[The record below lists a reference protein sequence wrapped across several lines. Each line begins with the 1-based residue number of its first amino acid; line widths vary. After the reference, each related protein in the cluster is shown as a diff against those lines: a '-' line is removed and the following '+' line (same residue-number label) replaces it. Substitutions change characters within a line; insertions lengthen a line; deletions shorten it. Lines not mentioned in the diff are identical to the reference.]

1 MQNDRG
7 VLRDRLNKVQKAVR
21 QAQQESW
28 KHQNPSALPTPNS
41 HSASFQLGLTL
52 FRDDVE
58 RVDERIRDK
67 LEEVE
72 KELNK
77 LSTETQPN
85 DFISQESSS
94 SQDPSSSPM
103 MTIDEGETDQA
114 GNDND
119 LLLQNDPQALQDEI
133 ELHRKKIA
141 FLKQASLART
151 AIDDSKTLS
160 NRFLSPNTM
169 DLLKASKL
177 LVQANELLRQAES
190 FASSLPGS
198 EYNEDEELMEG
209 DGQQQDIGEEE
220 DSSQAAYGSNIVTKL
235 RNEVRLERARLLVTA
250 GTILDMS
257 VQLSPNSIE
266 VKNAKQL
273 NEAYAILEQF
283 DAEQSNRIMR
293 EILRRFAKQ
302 LYQELLKPILYEHHG
317 KKWKVEEKEEKP
329 QSAKAGVTTKGPV
342 HRIDWTIV
350 EDDNEM
356 DTLNE
361 NSSAITPWKETLKV
375 LGRILVFCQSRILMN
390 RQDPCEF
397 VGGFL
402 FGDPDAMP
410 SELNLHAMGLDS
422 TRIGADKGML
432 SEPIV
437 ELMAKEALPD
447 HYDFMDEDI
456 VSLEDIASE
465 LKSYVKPFCMTMC
478 QKWFIPIQPKPKLID
493 FCDKL
498 PQKYVEHRRC
508 ILLDKAKDI
517 LVNNDYHNTQQVGIK
532 ELPEGVEEYMSIFFL
547 HSCSVS
553 VTALK
558 IVELVRETMEEVVQ
572 AADAPDSLQILR
584 PTLYQT
590 AREMFT
596 LYRAV
601 IPSKYQK
608 EVKTVPRTAAV
619 MHNDAV
625 YFSHTCATLGLEY
638 KGRFAKQETIEEDE
652 MGPIMEQTFVF
663 IDIVPVFRE
672 LALECLG
679 DMLDFQ
685 KKQIAELVHPRLG
698 YFAKSLQSNESLHEW
713 SEAETAVAAATYHL
727 KHLQQ
732 AWQNILS
739 KDVFAP
745 AMGELANVVFEAFLK
760 ALLVQD
766 LSISPTANQFLA
778 SLFGKALKDI
788 GEFFQDSKE
797 TPSECCDEWDR
808 FVCIVKFLETHS
820 LSELKDSLAMGVFL
834 YLTSRDVKIMLV
846 ACHKHQAYDPD
857 YTALMNELANF
868 GSQR

>member
-1 MQNDRG
+1 MQSDRG
-7 VLRDRLNKVQKAVR
+7 VLQDRLNKIQNAVR
-21 QAQQESW
+21 QAQQETW
-28 KHQNPSALPTPNS
+28 KHQNPASALPNIKS

-67 LEEVE
+67 LEDVE

-85 DFISQESSS
+85 DFISQDSE
-94 SQDPSSSPM
+94 DSPM
-103 MTIDEGETDQA
+103 IMLPMSTIGEGEADQ
-114 GNDND
+114 GDNSDED

-133 ELHRKKIA
+133 ELHRTKIA

-151 AIDDSKTLS
+151 AINDSKTLS
-160 NRFLSPNTM
+160 NRFLSPNSM

-190 FASSLPGS
+190 FASSLPAHKYK
-198 EYNEDEELMEG
+198 E
-209 DGQQQDIGEEE
+209 GEEME
-220 DSSQAAYGSNIVTKL
+220 DNNEEREEEYSQEPYQYGTNIITSL
-235 RNEVRLERARLLVTA
+235 RNEVRLERSKLLVTA
-250 GTILDMS
+250 GTILDQS

-266 VKNAKQL
+266 VKNSKQL

-283 DAEQSNRIMR
+283 DAELSNRIMR
-293 EILRRFAKQ
+293 ETLRRFTKQ

-317 KKWKVEEKEEKP
+317 KKWKIEEKEEKAL
-329 QSAKAGVTTKGPV
+329 SAKAGVTTKGPV

-350 EDDNEM
+350 HGDSAM

-361 NSSAITPWKETLKV
+361 NSSAITPWKHTLDV

-390 RQDPCEF
+390 RQDPCEY
-397 VGGFL
+397 VGAFL

-432 SEPIV
+432 SEPIL
-437 ELMAKEALPD
+437 ELIAKESLPD

-456 VSLEDIASE
+456 VTLEDIASE
-465 LKSYVKPFCMTMC
+465 LKSYVKPFCMAMC

-498 PQKYVEHRRC
+498 PQKYIEHRRC

-517 LVNNDYHNTQQVGIK
+517 LVNNDYHNTEQVGIT
-532 ELPEGVEEYMSIFFL
+532 ELPEGVEEYMSIFFMQ
-547 HSCSVS
+547 SCSVS

-572 AADAPDSLQILR
+572 AADAPASLQSLR
-584 PTLYQT
+584 PNLYKT

-601 IPSKYQK
+601 IPSKFRK

-625 YFSHTCATLGLEY
+625 FFSHTCAKLGLEY
-638 KGRFAKQETIEEDE
+638 KGRFAKQEPIEEDE

-663 IDIVPVFRE
+663 VDIVPVFRE

-685 KKQIAELVHPRLG
+685 KKQMVELIQPRLG
-698 YFAKSLQSNESLHEW
+698 YFAMSLKSNESLLEW
-713 SEAETAVAAATYHL
+713 SEAETALAAATYHL

-732 AWQNILS
+732 AWQNILP
-739 KDVFAP
+739 KDVFAA
-745 AMGELANVVFEAFLK
+745 AMGVLANVVFEAFLK

-788 GEFFQDSKE
+788 GEFFQKSKE
-797 TPSECCDEWDR
+797 TPSQCCDEWDR
-808 FVCIVKFLETHS
+808 FVCIAKFLETHS
-820 LSELKDSLAMGVFL
+820 LPELKDSLAMGVFL
-834 YLTSRDVKIMLV
+834 HLTSRDVKIMLV
-846 ACHKHQAYDPD
+846 ACHKHQAYHPD
-857 YTALMNELANF
+857 YIALMNELANF